1 MSYEP
6 INVQVSV
13 PGMTM
18 DTIIGDAYNGEPLT
32 LLDCVV
38 KETARILLGDT
49 DHTTRSE
56 IVKRVRDIRV
66 EEIREQVR
74 PLIAEALAGELQRT
88 NSFGEPTGQAT
99 TLREMVV
106 AEAKR
111 VLGSPTDRYSSN
123 GQTFVQKLVAEEVG
137 RVFEADLRDAMAAE
151 KAKAVAAVRAKA
163 ADLLAEVLSDG
174 LKR

>member
-6 INVQVSV
+6 INVQVSI
-13 PGMTM
+13 PDMTM
-18 DTIIGDAYNGEPLT
+18 DTIVGDAYNGEPLT

-49 DHTTRSE
+49 DNTTRSD
-56 IVKRVRDIRV
+56 IVNRVREIRV

-74 PLIAEALAGELQRT
+74 PLIAEALAGEVQRT
-88 NSFGEPTGQAT
+88 NSFGEPTGQVT

-111 VLGSPTDRYSSN
+111 VLSSPIDQYSRN
-123 GQTFVQKLVAEEVG
+123 GQTFVQKIVAEEVG
-137 RVFEADLRDAMAAE
+137 RAFEAELRDAMAAE